1 MRRDPCVLIG
11 ICVLFA
17 APAAMSQSERPAE
30 SPSPQMT
37 VPAAQ
42 QPPQQRQRTQRPPEQ
57 AASQPEAAQGK
68 AAQHPPVA
76 EEKSSVTHH
85 SARIG
90 GQEIK
95 YIATAATY
103 NIKADDG
110 TPKATMFY
118 VAYTKDGVSDM
129 AKRPIS
135 FVYNGGPGSA
145 SLFTH
150 MGMGPKRVVLTP
162 DGHGMPA
169 PYAVVVNEDS
179 FLDATDLVFIDA
191 IFWFSLMPSRRD
203 SAGPRQE
210 KLPIN
215 STGSSRTRTGSRIS
229 SISTSHAMNAGL

>member
-37 VPAAQ
+37 VPPAQ

-95 YIATAATY
+95 YTATAATY

-110 TPKATMFY
+110 APKATMFY
-118 VAYTKDGVSDM
+118 VAYTKEGVTDI

-135 FVYNGGPGSA
+135 FVYNGGPGSG

-150 MGMGPKRVVLTP
+150 MAMGPRRVGLAG
-162 DGHGMPA
+162 DGRGMPA
-169 PYAVVVNEDS
+169 PCTVTGDEDW
-179 FLDATDLVFIDA
+179 LH
-191 IFWFSLMPSRRD
+191 RGR
-203 SAGPRQE
+203 
-210 KLPIN
+210 
-215 STGSSRTRTGSRIS
+215 
-229 SISTSHAMNAGL
+229 